1 MNKYR
6 NRKTMTSDGI
16 VHDSSLEA
24 TRWCEL
30 KLFERAGKIRDLR
43 RQVEYELIPAQ
54 YETYERYGKN
64 GNRLKD
70 GVKLVEKKCC
80 YVADFVYVDTD
91 TGKTVVEDTK
101 SDATIT
107 KDFIIKRKLMLHLHG
122 IKIRQYKRGG

>member
-1 MNKYR
+1 MNKYK

-24 TRWCEL
+24 ARWCEL
-30 KLFERAGKIRDLR
+30 KLLERAGKIRDLR
-43 RQVEYELIPAQ
+43 RQVEYELIPSQ

-101 SDATIT
+101 GVKT
-107 KDFIIKRKLMLHLHG
+107 KDYIIKRKMMLYVHN
-122 IKIRQYKRGG
+122 IKIKEYKRGG